1 MRFSAALISAFA
13 ATLVVTHPGANV
25 EEEAQE
31 RRDYLATAKRT
42 SLDHCSAQMKARG
55 LGQAAALRRRAV
67 AEKKAKRGL
76 LPQRDLADL
85 NKSHHSD
92 ADYDDKTPLDTLF
105 AKEKSCVLAPETTE
119 GPYYVAGEFIRQNVV
134 EQEQGV
140 PLTLDLAIYDVETC
154 DPIPETW
161 VQIWSCNSTGIYS
174 GVDSGADYTPA
185 PENLKTTFLRGFQQT
200 DASGAAQF
208 ETLYPGHYSGR
219 TQHVHVAVHP
229 EATPRANQTI
239 LEATVSHV
247 GQFYFDQ
254 DLSNQVEQLA
264 PYNANRQPVTTNDQ
278 DRLLFVDLETT
289 DPIVEYVLL
298 GDQVQ
303 DGVLAWFS
311 FGVNMTATREAKVA
325 ATYYEGG
332 GVATPKDA

>member
-1 MRFSAALISAFA
+1 MHFSTALISAFT
-13 ATLVVTHPGANV
+13 ATLVAAHPGANV
-25 EEEAQE
+25 EHEAQE

-42 SLDHCSAQMKARG
+42 SLDHCSAQLQARG
-55 LGQAAALRRRAV
+55 LGKAAALRRRAV
-67 AEKKAKRGL
+67 TEKKAKRGVVA
-76 LPQRDLADL
+76 QRDLADL

-92 ADYDDKTPLDTLF
+92 ADYDATTPLDTLF
-105 AKEKSCVLAPETTE
+105 SKEKSCVLAPETTE

-134 EQEQGV
+134 EKEQGV

-154 DPIPETW
+154 EPIPDTW

-174 GVDSGADYTPA
+174 GVPSGADYTPA

-247 GQFYFDQ
+247 GQLYFDQ
-254 DLSNQVEQLA
+254 DLSNQVEKLA
-264 PYNANRQPVTTNDQ
+264 PYSTNPQPVTDNDK
-278 DRLLFVDLETT
+278 DELLLVDLETT
-289 DPIVEYVLL
+289 DPIVEYVML
-298 GDQVQ
+298 GDQVE

-311 FGVNMTATREAKVA
+311 FGVNMTATREAEVA

-332 GVATPKDA
+332 GVATPEEE